1 MKNDKHKQLA
11 EVLHLQPG
19 ENMRDLVRRDIEGPY
34 ARHQHGYTETVYAET
49 MEKRSANADGQT
61 FLSKTIEPGSAR
73 WSVVPTRVAL
83 SFVRREVN
91 LRNTGWACGTRFPRS
106 FCSNV
111 LDLLGW

>member
-1 MKNDKHKQLA
+1 
-11 EVLHLQPG
+11 
-19 ENMRDLVRRDIEGPY
+19 MRDLVRRDFEGPY
-34 ARHQHGYTETVYAET
+34 ARHQHGDTET

-106 FCSNV
+106 F
-111 LDLLGW
+111 